1 MPYNDLVCKLSFSV
15 VMFLFYC
22 HINGMRIKYVNFDTL
37 FCLLGSTIYN
47 NETYLNLIELKERG
61 EGGVKEGQ
69 REEEK
74 RECETDKQK

>member
-61 EGGVKEGQ
+61 GGRCEGGTERRRKE
-69 REEEK
+69 RV
-74 RECETDKQK
+74 